1 MSKQDKILADWKRLS
16 EAATEIMGVLEKH
29 NLSILEARK
38 VTNAVS
44 DSVEGQFYKLARDSA
59 IVSEQMDVRP

>member
-1 MSKQDKILADWKRLS
+1 
-16 EAATEIMGVLEKH
+16 VLEKH

-59 IVSEQMDVRP
+59 SAIVSEQMDVRP